1 MADPITLAV
10 VAAVAGKVT
19 EALDDGARAVL
30 KKLRVALRERFGN
43 DPDAR
48 RALEAARDDDG
59 EDAILV
65 EELATHI
72 DSAQRDD
79 EQIRSLVEELRPHFD
94 ASGGT
99 VTNTITGNVEGVAIQ
114 ARDVHGVNLNRPR

>member
-10 VAAVAGKVT
+10 AAAVAGKVT

-30 KKLRVALRERFGN
+30 KKLRAALRERFGN
-43 DPDAR
+43 DPEAR

-65 EELATHI
+65 EELATHM
-72 DSAQRDD
+72 DGAQQSDAD
-79 EQIRSLVEELRPHFD
+79 IRALVEALRPHFD
-94 ASGGT
+94 SGGGN
-99 VTNTITGNVEGVAIQ
+99 VTNTITGDVEGIAIQ
-114 ARDVHGVNLNRPR
+114 ARDVHGVNLNRP